1 MESLLWISCI
11 RFSLQLMVSEAAF
24 LLHRP
29 RREHFAFRLTAA
41 LAAYFIAA
49 SGWYTLLHQIPGDYP
64 AVFVAY
70 YLGLFMLTLGGI
82 WFCFELGRMELIF
95 VGTGGYAAE
104 HMVFALCEIIQY
116 ATGWTQARLGPF
128 WHSLMFRFL
137 AYIIGA
143 GLVYVLLVRRN
154 RDKEDFKPHDSR
166 IAMLALVM
174 LMAAIVLS
182 VFYSSGSFME
192 QGTVASE
199 VVCPLY
205 STLCCLLV
213 LLMEFYVLRE
223 NRMKREQETMEQLL
237 QMANAQ
243 RKSAQESIDI
253 INMKCHDLKHQISAL
268 ARVSD
273 EAARSEYV
281 AEIQR
286 AVSIYEADYHTG
298 CEALDYVLREKTLI
312 SNQHPCDLQLYGRRG
327 GHRLPA
333 PRRRL
338 RPHGQRPGQRP
349 EPGPPGAG
357 GAADHQF
364 ADQGRGGHGAA
375 PPGEPV
381 QPAAG
386 VSGRP
391 AGHQPGGQVRPR
403 VWDEEHP
410 LPGGKIL
417 WRAEHTGPGRKILSG
432 YPVPGTSRGGRFI
445 SGAIKYTE
453 RPGDR

>member
-24 LLHRP
+24 LIHRP
-29 RREHFAFRLTAA
+29 RRERFALRLTAA
-41 LAAYFIAA
+41 LAVYFIAA

-70 YLGLFMLTLGGI
+70 YLGLFMLSLGGI
-82 WFCFELGRMELIF
+82 RLCFELGRMELIF

-104 HMVFALCEIIQY
+104 HMAFALCEIIQY
-116 ATGWTQARLGPF
+116 ATGWTEARLGPF
-128 WHSLMFRFL
+128 WHSLVFRFL
-137 AYIIGA
+137 AYLIGA
-143 GLVYVLLVRRN
+143 GLVYLLLVRRN

-166 IAMLALVM
+166 ITMLALVT

-199 VVCPLY
+199 MVCPLY

-223 NRMKREQETMEQLL
+223 NRMKREQEVMEQLL

-268 ARVSD
+268 ARTRD

-281 AEIQR
+281 AEIQQ

-298 CEALDYVLREKTLI
+298 CEALDYVLREKALI
-312 SNQHPCDLQLYGRRG
+312 SNQHHVTFSCMADGEAIAFLHPADVYALMGNALDNALNRVLQEPEEQRIISLQIKGVGDMVLLHLENRCNQPPEFQDG
-327 GHRLPA
+327 LPVTSQEDKSA
-333 PRRRL
+333 
-338 RPHGQRPGQRP
+338 HGFGMKSIRYLVEKYCGELSIQAREGKFCLDILFPKQA
-349 EPGPPGAG
+349 AG
-357 GAADHQF
+357 G
-364 ADQGRGGHGAA
+364 
-375 PPGEPV
+375 
-381 QPAAG
+381 
-386 VSGRP
+386 VS
-391 AGHQPGGQVRPR
+391 
-403 VWDEEHP
+403 
-410 LPGGKIL
+410 
-417 WRAEHTGPGRKILSG
+417 
-432 YPVPGTSRGGRFI
+432 
-445 SGAIKYTE
+445 
-453 RPGDR
+453 

>member
-24 LLHRP
+24 LIHRP
-29 RREHFAFRLTAA
+29 RREHFALRLTAA

-49 SGWYTLLHQIPGDYP
+49 SGWYALLHQIPGDYP

-70 YLGLFMLTLGGI
+70 YLGLFMLSLGSI
-82 WFCFELGRMELIF
+82 RFCFELGRMELIF

-104 HMVFALCEIIQY
+104 HMAFALCEIIQY

-128 WHSLMFRFL
+128 WHSLIFRFL

-143 GLVYVLLVRRN
+143 GLVYLLLVRRN

-243 RKSAQESIDI
+243 RKSAQKSIDSLQI
-253 INMKCHDLKHQISAL
+253 KGVGDMVLLHLENRCSQPPEFQDGLPVTSQEDKATHGFGMKSIRYLVEKYCGELSIQ
-268 ARVSD
+268 ARD
-273 EAARSEYV
+273 GKFCLDILFPAQD
-281 AEIQR
+281 AE
-286 AVSIYEADYHTG
+286 
-298 CEALDYVLREKTLI
+298 
-312 SNQHPCDLQLYGRRG
+312 G
-327 GHRLPA
+327 G
-333 PRRRL
+333 
-338 RPHGQRPGQRP
+338 
-349 EPGPPGAG
+349 
-357 GAADHQF
+357 
-364 ADQGRGGHGAA
+364 
-375 PPGEPV
+375 
-381 QPAAG
+381 
-386 VSGRP
+386 S
-391 AGHQPGGQVRPR
+391 
-403 VWDEEHP
+403 
-410 LPGGKIL
+410 
-417 WRAEHTGPGRKILSG
+417 
-432 YPVPGTSRGGRFI
+432 
-445 SGAIKYTE
+445 
-453 RPGDR
+453 

>member
-24 LLHRP
+24 LVHRP
-29 RREHFAFRLTAA
+29 RREHFGLRLAGA
-41 LAAYFIAA
+41 LAAYFTAA
-49 SGWYTLLHQIPGDYP
+49 SGWYALLHQIPGDYP

-70 YLGLFMLTLGGI
+70 YLGLFMLSLGGI

-104 HMVFALCEIIQY
+104 HIVFAVSEIVQY
-116 ATGWTQARLGPF
+116 ATGWTQARLGSF
-128 WHSLMFRFL
+128 WHSLIFRFL
-137 AYIIGA
+137 VYIIGA
-143 GLVYVLLVRRN
+143 GLVYLFLVRRN
-154 RDKEDFKPHDSR
+154 RDKEDFKPHDRR

-223 NRMKREQETMEQLL
+223 NRMKREQEMMEQLL

-268 ARVSD
+268 ARTRD
-273 EAARSEYV
+273 EAVRSEYV
-281 AEIQR
+281 AEIQQ

-298 CEALDYVLREKTLI
+298 CEPLDYVLREKALI
-312 SNQHPCDLQLYGRRG
+312 SNQHHVTFSCMADGE
-327 GHRLPA
+327 A
-333 PRRRL
+333 IAFL
-338 RPHGQRPGQRP
+338 RPADVYALMGNALDNALERVVREPEERRIISLLIKRTGGMVLIHLENQCSTPPEFQDGLPVTDKSDKTAHGFGVRSIRYLVEKYYGEVLMR
-349 EPGPPGAG
+349 
-357 GAADHQF
+357 AADEKF
-364 ADQGRGGHGAA
+364 CLDILM
-375 PPGEPV
+375 PM
-381 QPAAG
+381 
-386 VSGRP
+386 
-391 AGHQPGGQVRPR
+391 
-403 VWDEEHP
+403 EE
-410 LPGGKIL
+410 
-417 WRAEHTGPGRKILSG
+417 
-432 YPVPGTSRGGRFI
+432 
-445 SGAIKYTE
+445 
-453 RPGDR
+453 